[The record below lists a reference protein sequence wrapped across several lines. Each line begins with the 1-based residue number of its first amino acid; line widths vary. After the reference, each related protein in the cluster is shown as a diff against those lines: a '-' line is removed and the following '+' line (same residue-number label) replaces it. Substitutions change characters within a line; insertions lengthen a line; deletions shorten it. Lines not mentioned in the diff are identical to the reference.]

1 MLTSPR
7 NTSATLAERCG
18 PGGTHG
24 YRSYDT
30 ESPPKLMDVYSKYFD
45 VVRAD
50 TPELV
55 REAYRLR
62 YQVYCV
68 ENAFENPDEHPDG
81 LETDEFDRHSVQSLL
96 IHRGSGMVAGCVRLI
111 LPRPDAPG
119 RALPMFSLC
128 RDPRLAGDQL
138 LPARSTAEISRFAIS
153 KSFRR
158 RAEDTG
164 AATGIPALPRA
175 EERRVIPHITLGLMK
190 AVAWMSHEHGITHL
204 CAVMEPA
211 LLRLISRFGLFFTP
225 LGPLV
230 SYHGKR
236 QPCFAAVESLGRGV
250 RDHRPEALEL
260 ITEAGKYYSRV
271 AG

>member
-1 MLTSPR
+1 MLTNPR
-7 NTSATLAERCG
+7 RTSATLAETCARG
-18 PGGTHG
+18 STPQ

-30 ESPPKLMDVYSKYFD
+30 ESPKLMDVYSKYFD

-50 TPELV
+50 TPELA
-55 REAYRLR
+55 REAFRLR

-81 LETDEFDRHSVQSLL
+81 LETDEYDSHSVQSLL
-96 IHRGSGMVAGCVRLI
+96 IHRASGMVAGCVRLI
-111 LPRPDAPG
+111 LPEPNAPERG
-119 RALPMFSLC
+119 LPIFSLC
-128 RDPRLAGDQL
+128 RDPRLAGDRL

-153 KSFRR
+153 KAFRR
-158 RAEDTG
+158 RAEDVNG
-164 AATGIPALPRA
+164 ASAVPALPRS

-230 SYHGKR
+230 SYHGQR
-236 QPCFAAVESLGRGV
+236 QPCFAPVESLGEGV
-250 RDHRPEALEL
+250 RNHRPDALEL
-260 ITEAGKYYSRV
+260 ITEAGRYYSPNAR
-271 AG
+271 